1 MSDATSTPTN
11 LVRSLRM
18 STHDTQWRTLL
29 TVLAA
34 ALALVFMALAAF
46 LFHAGSLERGLLPDA
61 LNWTLAGALA
71 VGVAVHLHRLNL
83 PRLDTAL
90 VAAASPVRWRVVSLG
105 ALSLCLLAIIN
116 GHGLRGVHYTLQLIL
131 LGVGILLIMRGM
143 STGWVM
149 PRLERREVLALAAII
164 LLALGLRLWL
174 LEDGIHRFVDE
185 IPFANAVTRL
195 WSTPDTHILLPF
207 NDVASFTWLYP
218 YLQAGS
224 VALFGPTLTGLRVVS
239 AVFGTLTVVALYF
252 LARTLFDRNVAILA
266 ALMLLAFPPH
276 LHFSRLALNNIAEPL
291 FGTLALA
298 FTARGLQS
306 NRRSDFVIA
315 GAALGL
321 TQYFYEGG
329 RLLYPPLLISWFIL
343 CWLVG
348 KRWRLDGRPPL
359 AGLLVAL
366 LVAAPLY
373 YTLLAQHA
381 SLTPRMDRAGLRLD
395 TPYMS
400 ATRRWETLS
409 DPFLM
414 YVSLP
419 DQGWFYGGEHPLVL
433 RPLVPLFLLGA
444 AFLFWRLRS
453 PGALLGLLWLLFTS
467 LGNVLLTDRAWSPRY
482 VVAFPALAL
491 VLAIGLWSAL
501 QLLWPAPGRPERRNL
516 LVGALALLLV
526 AGQSAYYF
534 GDHLSLVNH
543 QYEHVKDAE
552 DALYRSV
559 NFPPDTAVHIIV
571 QGEVWD
577 LNIKTLLRFWNLDLY
592 VDAWYP
598 AEISP
603 DVLRSMVEM
612 EVDHAFFIAPED
624 TGTLAT
630 VRRYFDLLPP
640 QFSPFNI
647 PAENQLALYYAPS
660 DLQHRP
666 EEH

>member
-1 MSDATSTPTN
+1 MSDAASTPTN

-18 STHDTQWRTLL
+18 STHETQWRTLL
-29 TVLAA
+29 TILAA
-34 ALALVFMALAAF
+34 ALALVFMAFAAF
-46 LFHAGSLERGLLPDA
+46 LFYAGSLDRSLLPDA
-61 LNWTLAGALA
+61 LNWALAGALG
-71 VGVAVHLHRLNL
+71 VGVAVYLHRVNL
-83 PRLDTAL
+83 PRLDIATTTTT
-90 VAAASPVRWRVVSLG
+90 VPIRWRVVALG
-105 ALSLCLLAIIN
+105 ALSLLMLAIIN
-116 GHGLRGVHYTLQLIL
+116 GHGLPRVHYTLQLIL
-131 LGVGILLIMRGM
+131 LVVGILLVVRGM
-143 STGWVM
+143 SADWCW
-149 PRLERREVLALAAII
+149 PRLERREWLALAAVT
-164 LLALGLRLWL
+164 LLALGLRLWV

-195 WSTPDTHILLPF
+195 WSTPDTLILLPF
-207 NDVASFTWLYP
+207 NNVASFTWLYP

-239 AVFGTLTVVALYF
+239 VLFGTLTIPALYF
-252 LARTLFDRNVAILA
+252 LARTLFGRGVAILA
-266 ALMLLAFPPH
+266 ALVLVAFPPH

-306 NRRSDFVIA
+306 NRRSDFVVA

-329 RLLYPPLLISWFIL
+329 RLLFPPLVLLWFFL
-343 CWLVG
+343 CWLAG
-348 KRWRLDGRPPL
+348 RRWRLDGRPPL

-366 LVAAPLY
+366 LVAMPLY

-381 SLTPRMDRAGLRLD
+381 SLTPRLDTAGLRLD

-400 ATRRWETLS
+400 ATRRWETLA
-409 DPFLM
+409 DPFLLV
-414 YVSLP
+414 VSLP
-419 DQGWFYGGEHPLVL
+419 DQGWFYSGQHPLVL
-433 RPLVPLFLLGA
+433 RPLVPLFLVGT

-453 PGALLGLLWLLFTS
+453 PGALLVLLWLLFTS

-482 VVAFPALAL
+482 VVVFPALAL

-501 QLLWPAPGRPERRNL
+501 QFLWPAPGRPQQRDL
-516 LVGALALLLV
+516 LAGALALALV
-526 AGQSAYYF
+526 AGQAAYYF

-624 TGTLAT
+624 SGTLTAL
-630 VRRYFDLLPP
+630 RRYFDLLPP

-647 PAENQLALYYAPS
+647 PAENQLALYYAPR
-660 DLQHRP
+660 DLQDLPGER
-666 EEH
+666 